1 MILCALYGF
10 LVLVSFASGM
20 NASLCDPET
29 DFVPPK
35 PETKKMSKETEKE
48 DEDDIETEGNNYN
61 HPKCHICHKY
71 QKNPLTTKHCG
82 ACNKCI
88 DGFDHHC
95 GWLNTRVKRE
105 ELSSVS
111 GVTGERLDADLGA
124 VFGGRL
130 VVSRDLGEVEKGG
143 KKFEKFERHW
153 RGWVRS
159 ERGNRRTEMVG

>member
-1 MILCALYGF
+1 ML
-10 LVLVSFASGM
+10 
-20 NASLCDPET
+20 
-29 DFVPPK
+29 
-35 PETKKMSKETEKE
+35 KETEKE
-48 DEDDIETEGNNYN
+48 DEDDIEMEGSNYN

-71 QKNPLTTKHCG
+71 QKNPFTTKHCG

-95 GWLNTRVKRE
+95 GWLNT
-105 ELSSVS
+105 SSARRTIGVS

-143 KKFEKFERHW
+143 KSLKSLNDIGEDGYDRSGEIDGRRWLDER
-153 RGWVRS
+153 RS
-159 ERGNRRTEMVG
+159 CTTDSCRR